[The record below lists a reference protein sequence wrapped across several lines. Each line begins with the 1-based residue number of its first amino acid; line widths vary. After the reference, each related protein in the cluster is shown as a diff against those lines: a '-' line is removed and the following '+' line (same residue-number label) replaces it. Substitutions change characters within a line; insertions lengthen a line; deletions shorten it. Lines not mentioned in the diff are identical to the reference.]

1 MPEVD
6 FGYPPHNKVIV
17 ATCNLNQWALDFD
30 GNLTRVEKSIRQAK
44 SQGARFRVGP
54 ELELSGLAALLQSD
68 ATDDILCDIG
78 MPVLHDGVRYNCRV
92 FCLDRKILLIRPKAF
107 LANDGNYHEARFFC
121 SWKGRLGELHSHV
134 LGDELRAATGQTTVP
149 IGMGI
154 IQTAETKVAAEVC
167 EELWCSSNPHIDMAL
182 SGVEIFSNGSGSHHQ
197 LRKLESRLQLMMSA
211 TVKCGGAYVYS
222 NHKGC
227 DGTRLYFDGSSLICV
242 NGEMKAQAAQF
253 SLTDV
258 EVVCAV
264 VDLNDIRAY
273 RSNIA
278 SLQDQAS
285 NKQNDNFCLSDHAI
299 DATSFSLRCP
309 NLCHPPTTT
318 ASIQPFIHSPE
329 EECAL
334 GPACWLWDYLRR
346 SNAVGFFLPLS
357 GGADSA
363 SVATIVRIMCELAV
377 RAASNGDQGV
387 LTDLHTTA
395 GHFAPFAPHKKA
407 ADKLCSLILHTAYMG
422 TENSSE
428 ETNSRAQ
435 RLAGHFGAYHSS
447 IVIDDIIASMLNV
460 FGVLTGGVL
469 PKFAAYGG
477 TKTQDLALQNIQAR
491 LRMVM
496 SYMLAQLI
504 PWIRQI
510 RSDPIQ
516 NGFLLVLGSG
526 NVDEALRGYLTKYDC
541 SSADLNPIGGIC
553 KNDLKRLLLWGEQV
567 LQCPTLG
574 DIVNAQPTAELQP
587 LAGAG
592 EEANDED
599 DMGMTYAELGV
610 FGFLRK
616 VQQCGP
622 LTMFY
627 KLCDMWGNTLNPSE
641 IAAKVKRF
649 FLYYSINRHKLTTLT
664 PSYHA
669 ENYSPDDNRFDLR
682 PILYNTS
689 WRRQFNNIDAVVQMK
704 EGENAVANSLTELA

>member
-1 MPEVD
+1 
-6 FGYPPHNKVIV
+6 
-17 ATCNLNQWALDFD
+17 
-30 GNLTRVEKSIRQAK
+30 
-44 SQGARFRVGP
+44 
-54 ELELSGLAALLQSD
+54 
-68 ATDDILCDIG
+68 
-78 MPVLHDGVRYNCRV
+78 
-92 FCLDRKILLIRPKAF
+92 
-107 LANDGNYHEARFFC
+107 
-121 SWKGRLGELHSHV
+121 
-134 LGDELRAATGQTTVP
+134 
-149 IGMGI
+149 
-154 IQTAETKVAAEVC
+154 
-167 EELWCSSNPHIDMAL
+167 
-182 SGVEIFSNGSGSHHQ
+182 
-197 LRKLESRLQLMMSA
+197 
-211 TVKCGGAYVYS
+211 
-222 NHKGC
+222 
-227 DGTRLYFDGSSLICV
+227 
-242 NGEMKAQAAQF
+242 
-253 SLTDV
+253 
-258 EVVCAV
+258 
-264 VDLNDIRAY
+264 
-273 RSNIA
+273 
-278 SLQDQAS
+278 
-285 NKQNDNFCLSDHAI
+285 
-299 DATSFSLRCP
+299 
-309 NLCHPPTTT
+309 
-318 ASIQPFIHSPE
+318 
-329 EECAL
+329 
-334 GPACWLWDYLRR
+334 
-346 SNAVGFFLPLS
+346 
-357 GGADSA
+357 
-363 SVATIVRIMCELAV
+363 
-377 RAASNGDQGV
+377 
-387 LTDLHTTA
+387 
-395 GHFAPFAPHKKA
+395 
-407 ADKLCSLILHTAYMG
+407 MG

-516 NGFLLVLGSG
+516 MGFLLVLGSG

-574 DIVNAQPTAELQP
+574 DIVNAPPTAELQP
-587 LAGAG
+587 LAGAS
-592 EEANDED
+592 EEAVSSSSSDSVGTGADTSARARIVQNDEE

-704 EGENAVANSLTELA
+704 EGENADASSLTEIA